1 MTGLDDVLLD
11 CGYINVFA
19 ELGANLTTFMC

>member
-11 CGYINVFA
+11 RGYMNVFL
-19 ELGANLTTFMC
+19 ELGANLTKFIC